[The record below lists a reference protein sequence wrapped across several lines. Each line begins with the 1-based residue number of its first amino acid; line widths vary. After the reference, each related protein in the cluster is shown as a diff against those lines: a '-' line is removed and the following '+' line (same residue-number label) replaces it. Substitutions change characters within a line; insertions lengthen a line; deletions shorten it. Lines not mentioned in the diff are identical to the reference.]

1 MRLVPLFL
9 LILIFPVLGAETVTK
24 DNFAEPNI
32 KVNDRTYIPNET
44 TIFFKANDYVTVRYL
59 IEPKTEDDAK
69 KIDDRDYYLYTD
81 LEDVEVKCRI
91 VFKNGAS
98 LLKEGLTVEVE
109 DADNLDGIDYIEV
122 NLSGYVPKEDIR
134 FEELYALKIR
144 VQDGGYILPSVIIYI
159 KNDEKFLE
167 DLKNAK
173 ERYDELSHFLANYT
187 GKVEVSNLEKYL
199 DLASRNLTIA
209 EENFN
214 EKDYINADKRLRYAE
229 ELLNNASKESEG
241 IEVRYKFSQVDERI
255 RELKRSVDEIKVYIG
270 EIERKDLLNTSV
282 LIDYKVR
289 YEDLEDRL
297 VGLINEKDRINNYI
311 SIGRYEDAKRDLE
324 SIINKLGDVESE
336 ANVILNE
343 LKPIIMV
350 TPTTSTPTPTTQTD
364 LSSFVY
370 AGIVGGCVAV
380 VFIAVMIFRRYMK
393 RRRWDELR

>member
-32 KVNDRTYIPNET
+32 KVNNRTYIPNET

-159 KNDEKFLE
+159 KNNEKFLE
-167 DLKNAK
+167 DLQNAK

-255 RELKRSVDEIKVYIG
+255 RDLKRSVDEIKVYID

-311 SIGRYEDAKRDLE
+311 SIGRYEDAKRNLE
-324 SIINKLGDVESE
+324 SLMNKLGDVESE

-380 VFIAVMIFRRYMK
+380 VFMFVMIFRRYMR